1 MRHLKKGRKLNRTS
15 SHRSALLS
23 NLAATF
29 VINKHIVTTE
39 PKAKELRSF
48 AERLVTYA
56 KKNSLHGRRLI
67 LKNIKGRNS
76 KKIADILIHDVA
88 PSYTDRNGGYT
99 RIIRLGNRLGD
110 NAEMC
115 MIELVDFNDVYGA
128 EAAAPAKKKTRRRS
142 TKKTTSADAEVKTD
156 VEASDDSKDVE
167 KSEE

>member
-1 MRHLKKGRKLNRTS
+1 MRHLKRGRKLNRTS

-88 PSYTDRNGGYT
+88 PNYTNRNGGYT
-99 RIIRLGNRLGD
+99 RIIKLDNRKND
-110 NAEMC
+110 NAKMC
-115 MIELVDFNDVYGA
+115 IIEFVNLKNADSEDA
-128 EAAAPAKKKTRRRS
+128 TDKKQEKTES
-142 TKKTTSADAEVKTD
+142 
-156 VEASDDSKDVE
+156 
-167 KSEE
+167 

>member
-1 MRHLKKGRKLNRTS
+1 MRHLKRGRKLNRTS

-88 PSYTDRNGGYT
+88 PNYTDRNGGYT
-99 RIIRLGNRLGD
+99 RIIKLDNRKND
-110 NAEMC
+110 NAKMC
-115 MIELVDFNDVYGA
+115 IIEFVNLKNTDNEDSA
-128 EAAAPAKKKTRRRS
+128 EEKQEKT
-142 TKKTTSADAEVKTD
+142 E
-156 VEASDDSKDVE
+156 
-167 KSEE
+167 

>member
-1 MRHLKKGRKLNRTS
+1 MRHFKRGRKLNRTS

-76 KKIADILIHDVA
+76 KKIADILIHDLA
-88 PSYTDRNGGYT
+88 PNYTDRNGGYT
-99 RIIRLGNRLGD
+99 RIIKLDNRKND
-110 NAEMC
+110 NAKIC
-115 MIELVDFNDVYGA
+115 IIEFVNLKN
-128 EAAAPAKKKTRRRS
+128 
-142 TKKTTSADAEVKTD
+142 TD
-156 VEASDDSKDVE
+156 SEDS
-167 KSEE
+167 SEEKQEKTE

>member
-1 MRHLKKGRKLNRTS
+1 MRHFKRGRKLNRTS

-76 KKIADILIHDVA
+76 KKIADILIHDLA
-88 PSYTDRNGGYT
+88 PNYTDRNGGYT
-99 RIIRLGNRLGD
+99 RIIKLDNRKND
-110 NAEMC
+110 NAKIC
-115 MIELVDFNDVYGA
+115 IIEFVNLKN
-128 EAAAPAKKKTRRRS
+128 
-142 TKKTTSADAEVKTD
+142 TD
-156 VEASDDSKDVE
+156 SEDS
-167 KSEE
+167 SEEKKEKTEQ

>member
-1 MRHLKKGRKLNRTS
+1 MRHLKRGRKLNRTS

-88 PSYTDRNGGYT
+88 PNYTDRNGGYT
-99 RIIRLGNRLGD
+99 RIIKLDNRKND
-110 NAEMC
+110 NAKMC
-115 MIELVDFNDVYGA
+115 IIEFVNLKNT
-128 EAAAPAKKKTRRRS
+128 ES
-142 TKKTTSADAEVKTD
+142 E
-156 VEASDDSKDVE
+156 DSSQE
-167 KSEE
+167 KQEETE